1 MQLAEQSIDFAELG
15 IPNIEVLKEMYPALK
30 AMDPSELMQRIQLLH
45 DMKNLQSSK
54 VDRKL
59 YIGNIPPG
67 ITPQTVKNIFLKSI

>member
-1 MQLAEQSIDFAELG
+1 MQMAESSIDLSELG
-15 IPNIEVLKEMYPALK
+15 IPSLEVLKEMYPQLK
-30 AMDPSELMQRIQLLH
+30 AMDPTELMQRIQLLH

-67 ITPQTVKNIFLKSI
+67 ITPQTVK